1 MAISVEVA
9 HCNIERKACAY
20 DLHAWKPVQ
29 IVRTLDPAALE
40 LAGPM
45 TVEDIWPDKIEY
57 QFCIPQKAI
66 VFGTTI
72 TINMRFTSMLEGLR
86 IGMIRCV
93 LFESQ
98 EFTLPGEHY
107 QCFKKIVS

>member
-1 MAISVEVA
+1 VRSAKLEVFRQEPEELHNYIVARVPPSVT
-9 HCNIERKACAY
+9 
-20 DLHAWKPVQ
+20 
-29 IVRTLDPAALE
+29 IVNLE
-40 LAGPM
+40 LAAPM

-72 TINMRFTSMLEGLR
+72 TINIRFTSLLKGLR

-93 LFESQ
+93 LFEYQ
-98 EFTLPGEHY
+98 EFTLLGEHY
-107 QCFKKIVS
+107 QCFKKIAS